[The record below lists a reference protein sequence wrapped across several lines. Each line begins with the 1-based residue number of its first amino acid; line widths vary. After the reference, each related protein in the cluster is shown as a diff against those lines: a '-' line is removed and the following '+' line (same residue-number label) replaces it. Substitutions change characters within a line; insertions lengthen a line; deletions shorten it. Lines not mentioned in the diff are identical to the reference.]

1 MAKFEDIEVGKFY
14 WLVKDV
20 EFYDSRNGMF
30 ATILGIQQVEV
41 VQLLPGARPSVRVR
55 IPGHARFQVLP
66 SALKLLNGSDAD
78 NEEQESYTSPL
89 DGKTK

>member
-1 MAKFEDIEVGKFY
+1 MRFEDIREGQFY
-14 WLVKDV
+14 WLTKNV

-41 VQLLPGARPSVRVR
+41 VQLLPGVRPSVRVR

-66 SALKLLNGSDAD
+66 SALKLLDGSDAD
-78 NEEQESYTSPL
+78 DEEQETYTSPL